1 MSLAPAAKAI
11 DPPPANSLIMHSR
24 VVYKIPSTIIW
35 KDKKIYFSL
44 AQLIISCILTG
55 LLTTNQ
61 EFKVIKFKEENL
73 FRFSHFFLAMVQME
87 MFCFDLFCL
96 VWFDTWTFNIHLVL
110 VALKKHYWITWIRI
124 NWIIF
129 IYCAKASS
137 YNLSIRRL

>member
-1 MSLAPAAKAI
+1 MSLAPAAKAM

-35 KDKKIYFSL
+35 KDKKIYLSL

-73 FRFSHFFLAMVQME
+73 FRFSQFF
-87 MFCFDLFCL
+87 FSYGSDGNFLF
-96 VWFDTWTFNIHLVL
+96 WFVLFGLIWHLNI
-110 VALKKHYWITWIRI
+110 
-124 NWIIF
+124 
-129 IYCAKASS
+129 
-137 YNLSIRRL
+137 